1 MGVDKKFYKNVPLIS
16 FNQFA
21 TNVSGSSGSGLPHD
35 SGFHSMAV
43 TQNPSMAAAA
53 QVLTF
58 APSSSDA
65 IESRQDDI
73 GVKEKYVRYE
83 KRWVLLRHFPCK
95 VNVAYPMRYGTIRYL

>member
-58 APSSSDA
+58 APSSSDV

-83 KRWVLLRHFPCK
+83 KRWALLRHFPCK
-95 VNVAYPMRYGTIRYL
+95 VNVAYPMRYGTIRYP